1 MWEMILNLNKTKVTH
16 FRRKLKSKPR
26 STFCFNFNKVEIQYA
41 AEYKYLRLL
50 V

>member
-1 MWEMILNLNKTKVTH
+1 MGDEPESEVTH
-16 FRRKLKSKPR
+16 FCRKLKSEPR
-26 STFCFNFNKVEIQYA
+26 STNFNKVEIQYA